1 MKTIYLLK
9 NSPKSF
15 RILLKLVKMGDIT
28 NNIIIVD
35 RFYSKIL
42 RRDKRVKE
50 FPFIIN
56 TLPLSNGLVPKI
68 AKVLPFRIYIQL
80 IQSNKPNKK
89 MNSNYSYGYNYN
101 YNYNHNHNT
110 NKNAGGDRSGRI
122 ITYKPSLKFNKPSL
136 KINKPSLKFNKLP
149 SKCSPKI
156 TCKKPTI
163 KAIPQKDKSVNIIL
177 YN

>member
-89 MNSNYSYGYNYN
+89 LKSNYGYKYNYN
-101 YNYNHNHNT
+101 YNYNHDT
-110 NKNAGGDRSGRI
+110 NKNARGDRSGRI
-122 ITYKPSLKFNKPSL
+122 ITYKPSLKINKPSL
-136 KINKPSLKFNKLP
+136 KINKLP

-177 YN
+177 YNN

>member
-9 NSPKSF
+9 NSPKCF

-68 AKVLPFRIYIQL
+68 AKVLPFRIYLQL

-89 MNSNYSYGYNYN
+89 LNNSYGYKYNYN
-101 YNYNHNHNT
+101 YNYNYNT
-110 NKNAGGDRSGRI
+110 NKNARSDRSGRI
-122 ITYKPSLKFNKPSL
+122 ITYKPSL
-136 KINKPSLKFNKLP
+136 KINKPSLKFNKSP

-177 YN
+177 YNN

>member
-89 MNSNYSYGYNYN
+89 LNSNYGYKYNYN
-101 YNYNHNHNT
+101 YNT
-110 NKNAGGDRSGRI
+110 NKNTRGDRSGRI

-136 KINKPSLKFNKLP
+136 KFNK
-149 SKCSPKI
+149 STFSSPKI

-177 YN
+177 YNN